1 MASLSNLSD
10 FSRSFISEI
19 SVNTLSIEP
28 SSRRISLLK
37 KVVPSDRRVSLFLSL
52 INSFLKFDLSLV
64 KSFMFLFSG
73 MT

>member
-37 KVVPSDRRVSLFLSL
+37 KVVPSDKRVSLFLSL
-52 INSFLKFDLSLV
+52 INSVLKFDLSLV